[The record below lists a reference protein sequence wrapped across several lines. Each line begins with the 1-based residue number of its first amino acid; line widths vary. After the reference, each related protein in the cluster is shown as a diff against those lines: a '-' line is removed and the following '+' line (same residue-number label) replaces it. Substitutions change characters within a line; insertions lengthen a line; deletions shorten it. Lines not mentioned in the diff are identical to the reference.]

1 MRTARAIITSLIL
14 ALFSSCRTPTAGPGP
29 GETAGVVLYY
39 SLEGGF
45 YAIRGDDHVTYDPV
59 NLPTDFQRNG
69 LHVVATLRPLPGAAS
84 IHQVGTIV
92 EVLAIRVR

>member
-1 MRTARAIITSLIL
+1 MRTAGAFISPFIL
-14 ALFSSCRTPTAGPGP
+14 ALFSACRTPSTGPGP
-29 GETAGVVLYY
+29 GETAGVVLHY

-69 LHVVATLRPLPGAAS
+69 LRVLATLRPLPDAAS

-92 EVLAIRVR
+92 EVVAIRVR